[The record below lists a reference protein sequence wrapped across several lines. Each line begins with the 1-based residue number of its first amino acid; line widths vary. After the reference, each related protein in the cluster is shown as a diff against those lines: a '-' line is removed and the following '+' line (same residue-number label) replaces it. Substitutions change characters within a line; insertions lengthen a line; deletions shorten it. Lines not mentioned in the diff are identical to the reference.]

1 MIAAVG
7 NGSTKL
13 PSIDWRASSCG
24 GAFVNGTSECVL
36 DEELGKVTTC
46 KCANL
51 PKHFNAMPHFALA
64 QAIFMKKLHLSRDC
78 TEWDKLKDELFTTG
92 SFKRNAIIGGNT
104 LKQRFDGMIE
114 AVRTKHDLPKGGSSQ
129 GFETHQEMTAY
140 DNLVIK
146 MIKEIDVA
154 NEKKEKEKAMET
166 QKKNTMLGH
175 ETTLGMIAKPVI
187 VRSKTVSDVFND
199 EGELVENGMTS
210 QTPIEPHA
218 DLNTTITT
226 NSSKSSAANDGDS
239 GTKKPRKRANEE
251 DEFTSCLR
259 EFMKPESEEDKNY
272 KLRKLSL
279 EERKLELEEKKADNM
294 SKVLEYFLANQMSVA
309 NRVQPLNADL

>member
-104 LKQRFDGMIE
+104 L
-114 AVRTKHDLPKGGSSQ
+114 
-129 GFETHQEMTAY
+129 
-140 DNLVIK
+140 
-146 MIKEIDVA
+146 
-154 NEKKEKEKAMET
+154 KEKAMET